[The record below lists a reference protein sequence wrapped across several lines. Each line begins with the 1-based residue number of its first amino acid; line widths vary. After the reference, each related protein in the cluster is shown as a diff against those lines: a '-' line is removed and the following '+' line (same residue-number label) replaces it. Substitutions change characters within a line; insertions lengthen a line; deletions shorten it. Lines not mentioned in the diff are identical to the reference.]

1 GAARR
6 IRVGAARHIRIA
18 AALSLLAVAACGDGA
33 PTFDG
38 DPLAPLVD
46 DVYRLTFNI
55 GHDRAPAWLP
65 GGDSVIYLAEGF
77 PGIPAAPGVP
87 LALDMQG
94 GQARVVGQ
102 GLYSER
108 PGRWFAAAVPSPDGQ
123 RVALM
128 ELVSV
133 SSGPSCVP
141 DTPADAGL
149 CSVAYDPRI
158 DSLSLVV
165 AAREG
170 GFGNAALGVDTGN
183 RAVLQDQEGTRLAQF
198 TRPFQERFRSIGTV
212 GTTASWAPDGQRLV
226 VSDGARLLIWT
237 PATGAVQPVPGTAHA
252 VDPAWSPDGQWIAYT
267 RITTRPATVA
277 TCTCTQMKSTIGLE
291 RTVHEIER
299 TDVALVRP
307 DGSETRLVV
316 ADAEE
321 PAWGPDGWLLF
332 RQGGRIRRVERTDGA
347 SPRDVPGTLG
357 GERPAVSPDGRWLA
371 FQRANAAGR
380 YDIWLLRLE
389 AP

>member
-1 GAARR
+1 MMRCETVVRAGATLTL
-6 IRVGAARHIRIA
+6 IA
-18 AALSLLAVAACGDGA
+18 AAACGDGA

-38 DPLAPLVD
+38 DPLAPLVA
-46 DVYRLTFNI
+46 DVYQLTFNP

-65 GGDSVIYLAEGF
+65 GGDSLIYLAAGF
-77 PGIPAAPGVP
+77 PGIPTAPGVP
-87 LALDMQG
+87 LALAMQG
-94 GQARVVGQ
+94 GRARVVGQ
-102 GLYSER
+102 GLYTEG
-108 PGRWFAAAVPSPDGQ
+108 PGRWFAAAAPSPDGQ

-133 SSGPSCVP
+133 SSGPSCAP
-141 DTPADAGL
+141 DTPADGGL

-170 GFGNAALGVDTGN
+170 GFGSAALGVGTGN
-183 RAVLQDQEGTRLAQF
+183 RATIQDEEGTRLAQL
-198 TRPFQERFRSIGTV
+198 TRPFQERFRSTGTV

-237 PATGAVQPVPGTAHA
+237 PATGAVHPVPGTEHA
-252 VDPAWSPDGQWIAYT
+252 VDPAWSPDGAWIAYT
-267 RITTRPATVA
+267 RITTRPARVA
-277 TCTCTQMKSTIGLE
+277 LCTCTELKSTIGLE

-307 DGSETRLVV
+307 DGSETRLLV

-321 PAWGPDGWLLF
+321 PAWGPGGWLLF
-332 RQGGRIRRVERTDGA
+332 RQGGRIRRVAPTDGA
-347 SPRDVPGTLG
+347 PPMDVPGTIG

-389 AP
+389 EP